1 MVFFGMLRKKP
12 DNKNTI
18 MPLYKF
24 MFLPYLECYMKF
36 WFSSSKN
43 DAAELE
49 KLQRRA
55 RWTIDLPY
63 EKNELGVLSIKN
75 HTNQEG
81 SNIIQKL
88 KVT

>member
-1 MVFFGMLRKKP
+1 MVFFGILSKETE
-12 DNKNTI
+12 NKNII

-55 RWTIDLPY
+55 GWMIELPY
-63 EKNELGVLSIKN
+63 EKMG
-75 HTNQEG
+75 
-81 SNIIQKL
+81 
-88 KVT
+88 